1 MGGLR
6 ILVLQA
12 RGRVGRELLAHL
24 KKAKEAGREVFVR
37 AACRKVDEQAEYLK
51 KLGADEVVC
60 FDYDNAET
68 FAPALEGMTQLF
80 AANPDP
86 QADGY
91 GKFCEAVAKY
101 GKIQHA
107 VRLSCFGADT
117 VTASYD
123 EKVHASLDGVEVP
136 GMLKGYWRDE
146 RVLLEALPKLCTML
160 RGNFF
165 QGHIV
170 KPETGNID
178 EKGVFRSPLG
188 ECKNSFVSTND
199 IGEAAA
205 VCLLEGVERHGNKF
219 YDLTG
224 PIPQS
229 MHDVAK
235 DLSEAL
241 GKPVKYE
248 AQDIDQFEKDF
259 GPQRRAF
266 FEYLRNGFYTRCSPD
281 FYNLTGKKPQAFIE
295 YLKSPGAAG
304 ETGLEEM
311 WKAGMWSKGKNVM
324 AGHKA

>member
-1 MGGLR
+1 MASR
-6 ILVLQA
+6 VLVTQA
-12 RGRVGRELLAHL
+12 RGRVAREMIAHL
-24 KKAKEAGREVFVR
+24 KKAKSSGKDIFIR
-37 AACRKVDEQAEYLK
+37 ACARDVSSSADYLK
-51 KLGADEVVC
+51 HLGADEVVP
-60 FDYDNAET
+60 FDYAKPET
-68 FAPALEGMTQLF
+68 FAPSLDGMTELF

-86 QADGY
+86 EADGY
-91 GKFCEAVAKY
+91 MKFCESVGKY

-117 VTASYD
+117 ATASYD

-241 GKPVKYE
+241 GKPVRYE

-311 WKAGMWSKGKNVM
+311 WKAGMWAKGKNAM
-324 AGHKA
+324 KGHEA